1 VRGRWR
7 RDETGELPILLDPA
21 SSDEYRPL
29 PLSAVVREARRRA
42 WQDAADNARRVGLSR
57 RDFLR
62 TSMGAATVLLALG
75 ACSDDEKGGQSGG
88 RFTVPTDAGVDRD
101 TADASFAGSDVPVI
115 DAQAHLLEFDLSK
128 PASGS
133 SFGSGFPQAGCGAA
147 DPRDCF
153 GIDRFVQ
160 AVFAESE
167 TAAAVLS
174 AVPAPD
180 AFTGELSV
188 EVMDQARRDVAR
200 AVGDGRLLIHG
211 LVAPTNKPLLAA
223 LDDMAVVAQKF
234 GVQGWKAYTGSGPG
248 WRLDDDVGRAVLQ
261 KTIELEIPRIAIHK
275 GISGGAP
282 FASPADIG
290 PAAKEFPAVQF
301 AVYHSGWEPGVREGP
316 FTDATASRGTNR
328 LVASLAGAGVAP
340 NTNVYAELG
349 STWFNLMRSPDEAA
363 HVLGKLLLAVG
374 EDRILWGTD
383 SIWYGSPQGQID
395 AFRSFSISTALQE
408 RFGYPALTDDIK
420 GKILARN
427 VAHLYELDLATIP
440 RRPRPS

>member
-1 VRGRWR
+1 MRGRWR
-7 RDETGELPILLDPA
+7 RDETGELPILLDLA

-29 PLSAVVREARRRA
+29 PLSPAVREARRRA

-75 ACSDDEKGGQSGG
+75 ACSNDEKGGQSGG

-101 TADASFAGSDVPVI
+101 TADAALAGSDVPVI
-115 DAQAHLLEFDLSK
+115 DAQAHLLEFDLSSPP
-128 PASGS
+128 PASY
-133 SFGSGFPQAGCGAA
+133 FGSGFPQARCGAT

-160 AVFAESE
+160 AMFDQSE

-188 EVMDQARRDVAR
+188 EVMDRARRDVAQ
-200 AVGDGRLLIHG
+200 AVRGGRLLIHG

-234 GVQGWKAYTGSGPG
+234 GVHGWKAYTGSGPG

-261 KTIELEIPRIAIHK
+261 KTVELEIPRIAIHK

-290 PAAKEFPAVQF
+290 PAAKEFPSVQF
-301 AVYHSGWEPGVREGP
+301 AVYHSGWEPGVKEGP
-316 FTDATASRGTNR
+316 FTDATANRGTNR
-328 LVASLAGAGVAP
+328 LVASLRGAGVAP
-340 NTNVYAELG
+340 NSNVYAELG

-395 AFRSFSISTALQE
+395 AFRSFTISTELQE
-408 RFGYPALTDDIK
+408 RFGYPALTDEIK

-427 VAHLYELDLATIP
+427 VARLYDLDLAAIP